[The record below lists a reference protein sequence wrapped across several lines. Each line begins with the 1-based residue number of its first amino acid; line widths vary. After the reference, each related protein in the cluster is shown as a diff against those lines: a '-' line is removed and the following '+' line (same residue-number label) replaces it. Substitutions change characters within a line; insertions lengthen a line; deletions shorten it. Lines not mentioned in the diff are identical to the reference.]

1 MNFPEDVPNSSQN
14 FMSFV
19 DQVYCFFKTCT
30 YSLFIYTLSIKLFV
44 PSAISI
50 FPIFCNL
57 NWILNK
63 ASTLD
68 SNLLVYALLL
78 FYFIFCILF
87 LGENRF
93 VHYSG
98 KVLIFG
104 TLIGNDTNIKFSSHV
119 HSLNNSIHIH
129 HSNIQRIHSLC
140 IRLKIE
146 AQR

>member
-1 MNFPEDVPNSSQN
+1 MNFPEDVPNSSQS
-14 FMSFV
+14 FMNFV

-68 SNLLVYALLL
+68 SSLLVYAFFFL
-78 FYFIFCILF
+78 FFILF

-93 VHYSG
+93 VHYSS

-104 TLIGNDTNIKFSSHV
+104 TLTGNDTNIKFSSHV
-119 HSLNNSIHIH
+119 HPLNNT
-129 HSNIQRIHSLC
+129 
-140 IRLKIE
+140 
-146 AQR
+146 